1 MDQVHF
7 LCWFAGSVDLGS
19 MKAKKQSADPLFAG
33 MPDSVVQIR
42 DIHKRLK
49 RDRDR
54 RQFLNVMQGKEPN
67 AR

>member
-1 MDQVHF
+1 
-7 LCWFAGSVDLGS
+7 